1 MSFEAKCKV
10 EDQIIAMFNKALV
23 NPENLDADEV
33 DGIIWNF
40 VEADIIMD
48 MHEAGLTADWID
60 LRDFIEGLINEYLE
74 FGEVEMNE
82 VA

>member
-1 MSFEAKCKV
+1 MTFEEKCKV
-10 EDQIIAMFNKALV
+10 EDQIIAMFNKAIV

-33 DGIIWNF
+33 DGINWNF
-40 VEADIIMD
+40 VDADINIGVK
-48 MHEAGLTADWID
+48 EAGLQFDHINLD
-60 LRDFIEGLINEYLE
+60 DFVEGLIGEYLE

>member
-10 EDQIIAMFNKALV
+10 EDQIIAMFNKAIA

-40 VEADIIMD
+40 VEADIVMD
-48 MHEAGLTADWID
+48 IHAAGLKADWID
-60 LRDFIEGLINEYLE
+60 LNEFIEGLINEYLE

-82 VA
+82 AA